1 MDWSPVDPSSLM
13 GNDLTRWYLRS
24 PDEIEQQRQ
33 AAQAQRYEEFFGRI
47 APARP
52 PAALPG
58 LTDQDADV
66 ATDDGANRGATSW
79 QRPDQSPDGPWAETQ
94 AQPIRLAAAQQTTA
108 PGNVGCLLCHG
119 PVPPVLPF
127 PFPFLPGGPFFRDT
141 PSIPSGGGS
150 PKRRFP
156 QCDVQYDNDT
166 EICAGLPTPA
176 ARGKCWPSA
185 NERQAYCR
193 NHDGEVGWPLLQ
205 TR

>member
-94 AQPIRLAAAQQTTA
+94 A
-108 PGNVGCLLCHG
+108 
-119 PVPPVLPF
+119 
-127 PFPFLPGGPFFRDT
+127 
-141 PSIPSGGGS
+141 
-150 PKRRFP
+150 
-156 QCDVQYDNDT
+156 
-166 EICAGLPTPA
+166 
-176 ARGKCWPSA
+176 SA